1 MTKFRMCYDKDKVA
15 EWLNRMAEQGWA
27 MTDYFLGFYR
37 FAKCEPG
44 EYVYQVD
51 IAENLFNVSEGY
63 QQFMEELG
71 VEIMCLWGPW
81 VILRRKAEEG
91 SFVMYSD
98 VESTIAHYTRVRKL
112 FWVCGVLE
120 CASVLLGIHGAVLEK
135 NVMGW
140 GTAFAAAVIMLLLLR
155 QIVRLNGIL
164 AELNARLGRKTSEPG
179 GASSALVSGIR
190 TGGAIIG
197 WLCAFLLYSLLYVGL
212 HELGH
217 CIAVWICGGTVT
229 GFYLFDPQPHM
240 TFEGITGIADSLPF
254 ALVHIAGSVLPLMAV
269 AAVLLFYKES
279 KEHPRLDI
287 YVGAI
292 AGLSI
297 LSVMNWIVEPVYY
310 LLNLV
315 KSDSDVYKVIN
326 ETGMHPAAITLC
338 AIIVFALMCL
348 LLVKRIPRLFGGAA
362 GRNFRISVVALAT
375 AITTVY
381 QGVTMLFE
389 ADKITAEGN
398 IQYTVEGSQDS
409 ILQEEF
415 AIEIRQPGEYVLYAE
430 WEVDRDGVIAAVVFQ
445 DEDEVY
451 KDCTGAVYL
460 SLESL
465 PVYLDSGS
473 YTLSFYLLSSE
484 EDWLEYC
491 QIIGENPDVIVD
503 FPYQADA
510 PATVTGS
517 YRFLHKR

>member
-81 VILRRKAEEG
+81 VILRRKAAEG

-98 VESTIAHYTRVRKL
+98 VESTIAHYTKVRKV

-120 CASVLLGIHGAVLEK
+120 CVCVLWGICGAVLGK
-135 NVMGW
+135 NVVGW
-140 GTAFAAAVIMLLLLR
+140 GTAFAAAMVLLLFLR

-164 AELNARLGRKTSEPG
+164 AELNARLGRKTSEPRG
-179 GASSALVSGIR
+179 FSSALVSGIR

-197 WLCAFLLYSLLYVGL
+197 LLCAFFLYFLLYTGL

-240 TFEGITGIADSLPF
+240 TFEGITGTLPTL

-279 KEHPRLDI
+279 KKHPGLDI

-297 LSVMNWIVEPVYY
+297 LPVMNWIVEPVYC
-310 LLNLV
+310 LLNQINPE
-315 KSDSDVYKVIN
+315 SDVYKVIY
-326 ETGMHPAAITLC
+326 ETGLHPAAVTLC

-348 LLVKRIPRLFGGAA
+348 LLVKRIPRLFGWTSA
-362 GRNFRISVVALAT
+362 RNFIIFVAALAIALT
-375 AITTVY
+375 AVN

-389 ADKITAEGN
+389 AYRITAEGN

-451 KDCTGAVYL
+451 NDCTGAVYL

-484 EDWLEYC
+484 GDWLEYC
-491 QIIGENPDVIVD
+491 QITGEDPDVIVD

>member
-27 MTDYFLGFYR
+27 MTGYFLGFYR

-51 IAENLFNVSEGY
+51 IAENLFNVSEDY
-63 QQFMEELG
+63 RQFMEELG
-71 VEIMCLWGPW
+71 VEVMCLWGPW

-98 VESTIAHYTRVRKL
+98 VESTIAHYTKVGKV

-120 CASVLLGIHGAVLEK
+120 CVSVLLGICGAVLGK
-135 NVMGW
+135 NVVGW
-140 GTAFAAAVIMLLLLR
+140 GTAFAAAMVLLLLLR

-164 AELNARLGRKTSEPG
+164 AELNARLGRKTSKPG
-179 GASSALVSGIR
+179 GFSSALVSGIR

-197 WLCAFLLYSLLYVGL
+197 LLCAVFLYLLLYSGL

-229 GFYLFDPQPHM
+229 GFYLFDPQPYM
-240 TFEGITGIADSLPF
+240 TYEGITGSLPR
-254 ALVHIAGSVLPLMAV
+254 ALVSIAGSVLPLMAV

-279 KEHPRLDI
+279 KKHPRLDI

-292 AGLSI
+292 AGLCI
-297 LSVMNWIVEPVYY
+297 LPVMNWIVEPVYC
-310 LLNLV
+310 LLNRI
-315 KSDSDVYKVIN
+315 KPDSDVYKVIN
-326 ETGMHPAAITLC
+326 ETGLHPAAVTLC

-348 LLVKRIPRLFGGAA
+348 LLVKRIPRLFGWTSGK
-362 GRNFRISVVALAT
+362 NFIIFVAALAIALT
-375 AITTVY
+375 AVD

-389 ADKITAEGN
+389 AYRITAKGN

-451 KDCTGAVYL
+451 YDCTGAVYL
-460 SLESL
+460 DLESL

-491 QIIGENPDVIVD
+491 RIAGEDPDVIVD